1 MASVGDFGPMK
12 MTPRKMKILLPVSR
26 ANLIGIMKVVH
37 KTKGFLKMAA
47 TSTAKTVFRKPLI
60 ITLHGYKMS
69 VDVVVTD
76 VKFVLSHML
85 WPPSENKL

>member
-1 MASVGDFGPMK
+1 M
-12 MTPRKMKILLPVSR
+12 
-26 ANLIGIMKVVH
+26 H
-37 KTKGFLKMAA
+37 KTKEFLKMAA

-76 VKFVLSHML
+76 VKFALSHML